1 MAENFII
8 ILLSGTFGPER
19 RPIVQFTIE
28 DLQKLKKYQLQ
39 KMENANRKAKR
50 EGEVIDSQSSVGKA
64 KPHNVNKKSDSEK
77 KIEKQSKQDDSNS
90 EKQSK
95 QDHSK
100 LFESKKRKRNSKLKN
115 DQALDSVKKDVQMS
129 RKSDSGKR
137 FEKKMKQDDSKSF
150 ATKKRKGNP
159 KFKNDRDSV
168 EDGQMS
174 KIPVSKRQK
183 IKDVQMEKVSV
194 SKKQKAPVS
203 NLENKSTISANWRP
217 IQQEGKQRNGV
228 NNQVRF
234 L

>member
-50 EGEVIDSQSSVGKA
+50 EGEVIDSQTSVRKA
-64 KPHNVNKKSDSEK
+64 KPRNVNKKSDSEK
-77 KIEKQSKQDDSNS
+77 RFEKQRKQDDSKS
-90 EKQSK
+90 EKQSN

-100 LFESKKRKRNSKLKN
+100 FESKKRKQNSKPNN
-115 DQALDSVKKDVQMS
+115 DQGWDFVEKDVQMS

-150 ATKKRKGNP
+150 ATNKRKGNP
-159 KFKNDRDSV
+159 KFKNDIDSDK
-168 EDGQMS
+168 DGQMS

-183 IKDVQMEKVSV
+183 IKDVQMEKVSM